1 MTPTPTTPAERTSPE
16 VSISVLEREGELLE
30 EGLVSSGG
38 EEVIVRNHRRVAR
51 RMQVKNSWIRR

>member
-16 VSISVLEREGELLE
+16 ASVSFREREGELLE

-38 EEVIVRNHRRVAR
+38 EEVIARNHRGAAR
-51 RMQVKNSWIRR
+51 QMQVKNSWIRR